1 MHTTYARPQDLAPDQ
16 VDAAAPAGDV
26 APTADTCGATTTD
39 SHGTDWTC
47 TRPKHPGPDEHRAAF
62 DVGGYGP
69 PGTVGLAWT
78 DA

>member
-1 MHTTYARPQDLAPDQ
+1 MHTTYARPQGLAPDQ

-26 APTADTCGATTTD
+26 ACTADTSGATTTD

-62 DVGGYGP
+62 DVVGYGP
-69 PGTVGLAWT
+69 PGTVGLAWL
-78 DA
+78 DD